1 MMKHSFFSV
10 IFLSFAFTFVL
21 LVDLF
26 SLEEKRL
33 PNDLRWVRQSIEY
46 KSLCEQIYRQASK
59 KISLFN
65 EISGEHLAVV
75 VDLDETVLDN
85 SDYQVERLKLGLNF
99 SQDSWSNWVN
109 RKGSTLVPGA
119 KKFLKRIRELGIKV
133 IFLSNRMH
141 ANLKPTKENLRSL
154 GVLSEKDLFL
164 LRRDNSDTKEIRRA
178 EILSGTGRISE
189 IGPMKV
195 VAYLGDQMGDF
206 PAHHPKDLGTSV
218 FIFPNPMYGKW

>member
-1 MMKHSFFSV
+1 MMKQSFFSV
-10 IFLSFAFTFVL
+10 IFLSFAFTYVL

-26 SLEEKRL
+26 SLEEKKL
-33 PNDLRWVRQSIEY
+33 PNDLRWVRQSMEY
-46 KSLCEQIYRQASK
+46 KSLCEQIYCQASK

-109 RKGSTLVPGA
+109 RKSSTLVPGA
-119 KKFLKRIRELGIKV
+119 KKFLKRVRELGIKV
-133 IFLSNRMH
+133 VFLSNRMH
-141 ANLKPTKENLRSL
+141 ANLKPTKENLRTL

-206 PAHHPKDLGTSV
+206 PDHHPKDCLLYTS
-218 FIFPNPMYGKW
+218 PSPRD

>member
-1 MMKHSFFSV
+1 MKHSFFSV
-10 IFLSFAFTFVL
+10 IFLYFAFTYVL

-33 PNDLRWVRQSIEY
+33 PNDLRWVRQSLEY

-59 KISLFN
+59 KISLIN
-65 EISGEHLAVV
+65 EISKEHLAVV

-85 SDYQVERLKLGLNF
+85 SEYQVERLKLGLNF

-109 RKGSTLVPGA
+109 RKSSTLVPGA
-119 KKFLKRIRELGIKV
+119 KKFLNRVRELGIKV
-133 IFLSNRMH
+133 VFLSNRMH

-154 GVLSEKDLFL
+154 GVFSENDLFL
-164 LRRDNSDTKEIRRA
+164 LRRNNSDTKKIRRA

-206 PAHHPKDLGTSV
+206 PAHYPKDLGTSV

>member
-1 MMKHSFFSV
+1 MKYTFFRI
-10 IFLSFAFTFVL
+10 IFLSFTFTFFL

-26 SLEEKRL
+26 SLEEKKL

-59 KISLFN
+59 KISLIN
-65 EISGEHLAVV
+65 EISKEHLAVV

-85 SDYQVERLKLGLNF
+85 SEYQVERLKLGLNF

-119 KKFLKRIRELGIKV
+119 KKFLKRVRELGIKV
-133 IFLSNRMH
+133 VFLSNRMH

>member
-1 MMKHSFFSV
+1 MKHSFFSV
-10 IFLSFAFTFVL
+10 IFLSFGFTYVL

-59 KISLFN
+59 KISLIN
-65 EISGEHLAVV
+65 EISKEHLAVV

-85 SDYQVERLKLGLNF
+85 SEYQVERLKLGLNF

-119 KKFLKRIRELGIKV
+119 KKFLKRVRELGIKV
-133 IFLSNRMH
+133 VFLSNRMH

-178 EILSGTGRISE
+178 EILSGTGRIRE

-206 PAHHPKDLGTSV
+206 PDHPPKDLGTSV